1 LGLEGTLKVFSLTD
15 IFQMLGLQRKTGVL
29 NVEGEDDTI
38 TISFLGGQVVAAESN
53 VRRLENRLG
62 NLLLRAGY
70 VTQEQLDR
78 IVEVQKDT
86 QQRMGF
92 LLVREGLIEPQE
104 LREAL
109 RLQIA
114 RIVYTAFRWPDG
126 RFRFS
131 QEGRVDYDADHMA
144 PVSIDTILMEAAQ
157 MVDEWPL
164 FEKKVGSLSAVY
176 RRAPGVENLKLVVG
190 EKNPPEG
197 TLSVTRSEAES
208 WRWVDGRRTV
218 GDIMERAFLSD
229 FEVLKGIADLLG
241 RHLIERG
248 VAPASEPE
256 LEPMPVS
263 EPGRVRRAGASSRS
277 VSLWAA
283 LFVLSALAAYLIPR
297 NPANPLF
304 REAGDIQEGAE
315 LRKAISLNRAVSI
328 ERAVRVSYDAT
339 GRYPRSLE
347 DLVVAGILEE
357 DALRD
362 PYGRFYRYIL
372 RAEDGKFGL
381 YGRNARGQ
389 IDLDLSLER
398 SLAPVS
404 ELRPAPSRSTQP
416 PERPSVLVVE

>member
-1 LGLEGTLKVFSLTD
+1 VGLEGTLKVFSLTD

-29 NVEGEDDTI
+29 NIDGEEDSI
-38 TISFLGGQVVAAESN
+38 TISFLGGQVVAAESKA
-53 VRRLENRLG
+53 RRLENRLG
-62 NLLLRAGY
+62 NLLQRAGY
-70 VTQEQLDR
+70 VTQEQLDHV
-78 IVEVQKDT
+78 IALQKET

-92 LLVREGLIEPQE
+92 LLVREGLIDPQE

-144 PVSIDTILMEAAQ
+144 PVSIDTILMEGAQ

-164 FEKKVGSLSAVY
+164 FEKKVGSLQAVY

-197 TLSVTRSEAES
+197 TLSVTKSEAES
-208 WRWVDGRRTV
+208 WRWIDGRRTV

-229 FEVLKGIADLLG
+229 FEVLKGVADLLG

-248 VAPASEPE
+248 IAPPEPEVVAVPVPAPA
-256 LEPMPVS
+256 
-263 EPGRVRRAGASSRS
+263 VRRAGISAR
-277 VSLWAA
+277 
-283 LFVLSALAAYLIPR
+283 ALALWVALLVLAGLAVYLIPR
-297 NPANPLF
+297 NPANILLRGPGSV
-304 REAGDIQEGAE
+304 EEGVL
-315 LRKAISLNRAVSI
+315 LRKAMSLNRAVSI
-328 ERAVRVSYDAT
+328 ERAVRVYYDAT
-339 GRYPRSLE
+339 GRYPRGLE

-416 PERPSVLVVE
+416 PDRPSVLVVE

>member
-1 LGLEGTLKVFSLTD
+1 MGLEGTLKVFSLTD

-29 NVEGEDDTI
+29 VVEGEDDTV
-38 TISFLGGQVVAAESN
+38 TISFLGGQVVAAESA

-62 NLLLRAGY
+62 NLLIRAGY
-70 VTQEQLDR
+70 VTQEQLDH
-78 IVEVQKDT
+78 VLTVQDET

-92 LLVREGLIEPQE
+92 LLVRERLVEPQE

-131 QEGRVDYDADHMA
+131 QEGMVDYDADHMA
-144 PVSIDTILMEAAQ
+144 PVSTDTILMEAAQ

-164 FEKKVGSLSAVY
+164 FERKVGSLASTY
-176 RRAPGVENLKLVVG
+176 RRAPGVEGLKLVVG

-197 TLSVTRSEAES
+197 TLSVTKSEAET
-208 WRWVDGRRTV
+208 WRWIDGKRSV

-229 FEVLKGIADLLG
+229 FEVLKGTADLLG
-241 RHLIERG
+241 RHLIEPG
-248 VAPASEPE
+248 KVEAPLPPLPPPPVAPKAARFSLAS
-256 LEPMPVS
+256 V
-263 EPGRVRRAGASSRS
+263 V
-277 VSLWAA
+277 LWA
-283 LFVLSALAAYLIPR
+283 VLGLLIFLSVRWIPR
-297 NPANPLF
+297 NPANLF
-304 REAGDIQEGAE
+304 
-315 LRKAISLNRAVSI
+315 LRPVQDQSLAADLFKAVSLNRAVAI
-328 ERAVRVSYDAT
+328 ERAVRIYYDSS
-339 GRYPRSLE
+339 GRYPRNLE
-347 DLVVAGILEE
+347 DLVVAGILGE

-362 PYGRFYRYIL
+362 SYDRFYRYIL

-381 YGRNARGQ
+381 YGHNASGQ

-404 ELRPAPSRSTQP
+404 ELRPAPSRPAPKDT
-416 PERPSVLVVE
+416 RPGVLVVE

>member
-1 LGLEGTLKVFSLTD
+1 MGLEGTLKVFSLTD

-29 NVEGEDDTI
+29 NIDGEEDSI
-38 TISFLGGQVVAAESN
+38 TISFLGGQVVAAESKA
-53 VRRLENRLG
+53 RRLENRLG
-62 NLLLRAGY
+62 NLLQRAGY
-70 VTQEQLDR
+70 VTQEQLDHV
-78 IVEVQKDT
+78 IALQKET

-92 LLVREGLIEPQE
+92 LLVRESLIEPQE

-131 QEGRVDYDADHMA
+131 QEARVDYDADHMA
-144 PVSIDTILMEAAQ
+144 PVSIDTILMEGAQ

-164 FEKKVGSLSAVY
+164 FEKKVGSLQAVY

-197 TLSVTRSEAES
+197 TLSVSKAEAES
-208 WRWVDGRRTV
+208 WRWIDGRRTV

-229 FEVLKGIADLLG
+229 FEVLKGVADLLG

-248 VAPASEPE
+248 VAPAEPE
-256 LEPMPVS
+256 LAPATAAVP
-263 EPGRVRRAGASSRS
+263 AARS
-277 VSLWAA
+277 VGVSARALALWVA
-283 LFVLSALAAYLIPR
+283 LLVLAGLAAYLIPR
-297 NPANPLF
+297 NPANVLLRGPGSV
-304 REAGDIQEGAE
+304 EEGVE
-315 LRKAISLNRAVSI
+315 LRKAMSLNRAVSI
-328 ERAVRVSYDAT
+328 ERAVRVYYDAT
-339 GRYPRSLE
+339 GRYPRGLE

-404 ELRPAPSRSTQP
+404 ELRPAPSRSTQTP
-416 PERPSVLVVE
+416 DRPSVLVVE